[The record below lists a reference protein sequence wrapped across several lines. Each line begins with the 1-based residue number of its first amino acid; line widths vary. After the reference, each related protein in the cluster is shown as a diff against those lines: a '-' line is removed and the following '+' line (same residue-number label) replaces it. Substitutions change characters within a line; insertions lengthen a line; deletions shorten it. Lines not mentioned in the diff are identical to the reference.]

1 MNCRFCDTPLTHTF
15 VDLENSPPS
24 NSFLRHSQLQEPE
37 TYFPLKLFVCPQCF
51 LVQIDEF
58 KKRDEIFNN
67 EYVYFSSFSKS
78 WLAHAKRYTDLMIE
92 RFKFDEHSLVIE
104 IASNDGY
111 LLQYFKEHNIPVL
124 GIEPSTNT
132 SDVAALKG
140 IPSISDY
147 FTAKL
152 ALTLHGE
159 GKKADLLIGN
169 NVLAHVPD
177 INDFVE
183 GLKIT
188 LNDKGIITMEFP
200 HLLKMIEEC
209 QFDTI
214 YHEHFSYLSFT
225 TVKKIFEAHGLDMF
239 DVEEL
244 ATHGGSLRI
253 YAKHKDDSSKEISE
267 RVTQL
272 LDKEVSAGLNSISYY
287 NDFKEKVSI
296 IKFNFMQFLVEQKSM
311 GLKVIG
317 YGAAAKGNTLLNCCG
332 IKGNDLINFVVDASP
347 YKQGKFLPG
356 SHIPV
361 YAEDKIRE
369 YKPDSVIVF
378 PWNLKNE
385 IIDQLSYIGEWG
397 GKIITFIPNLQI
409 HTYSSERWIGV
420 SSEDTPV
427 SVIK

>member
-24 NSFLRHSQLQEPE
+24 NSFLTVSQLQEPE

-67 EYVYFSSFSKS
+67 EYVYFSSYSRS
-78 WLAHAKRYTDLMIE
+78 WLAHAKTYTEQMVE
-92 RFKFDEHSLVIE
+92 RFKFDENSLVVE

-111 LLQYFKEHNIPVL
+111 LLQYFKERNIPVL

-147 FTAKL
+147 FTLKL
-152 ALTLHGE
+152 AHTLHSE

-188 LNDKGIITMEFP
+188 LNQQGVITMEFP
-200 HLLKMIEEC
+200 HLLKLIEEC

-214 YHEHFSYLSFT
+214 YHEHYSYLSFT
-225 TVKKIFEAHGLDMF
+225 TVKKIFEAHGLEMF

-244 ATHGGSLRI
+244 STHGGSLRI
-253 YAKHKDDSSKEISE
+253 YAKHKDDSSKTVSD
-267 RVTQL
+267 RVAQL
-272 LDKEVSAGLNSISYY
+272 LDKEAQAGLNSISYY

-296 IKFNFMQFLVEQKSM
+296 IKFNFLQFLVEQKRK

-332 IKGNDLINFVVDASP
+332 IKGNDLISFVVDASP
-347 YKQGKFLPG
+347 YKQGKYLPG

-361 YAEDKIRE
+361 YAEDKIHA
-369 YKPDSVIVF
+369 YKPDYVIIF
-378 PWNLKNE
+378 PWNLKYE
-385 IIDQLSYIGEWG
+385 ITEQLKYISEWG
-397 GKIITFIPNLQI
+397 GKIVTFIPGFQI
-409 HTYSSERWIGV
+409 HTHSAVNQMSVVSE
-420 SSEDTPV
+420 
-427 SVIK
+427 